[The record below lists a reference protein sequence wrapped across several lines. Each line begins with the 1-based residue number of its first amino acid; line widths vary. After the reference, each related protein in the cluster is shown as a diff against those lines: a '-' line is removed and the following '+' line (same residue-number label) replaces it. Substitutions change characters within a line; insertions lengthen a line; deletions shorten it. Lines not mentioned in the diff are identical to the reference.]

1 MRRGEP
7 GDEAIHVVFLMLWQ
21 LSTSADEKGSYVE
34 VLETFTSL
42 APILDMSIVDLD
54 KQGQDLVRGG
64 REGGVEGRKGRREGG
79 GRERGRERGRG
90 EGGGERGREG
100 RGCKCTLY
108 MCTKQG
114 HFLIHFALRL

>member
-1 MRRGEP
+1 
-7 GDEAIHVVFLMLWQ
+7 MLWQ

-64 REGGVEGRKGRREGG
+64 REGGVEGRKGKREGG
-79 GRERGRERGRG
+79 G
-90 EGGGERGREG
+90 GGGERGREG

>member
-1 MRRGEP
+1 MYMYMYTCYF
-7 GDEAIHVVFLMLWQ
+7 FLMLWQ

-64 REGGVEGRKGRREGG
+64 REGGVEGRGGRRGG
-79 GRERGRERGRG
+79 GREG
-90 EGGGERGREG
+90 GREG

-114 HFLIHFALRL
+114 HF